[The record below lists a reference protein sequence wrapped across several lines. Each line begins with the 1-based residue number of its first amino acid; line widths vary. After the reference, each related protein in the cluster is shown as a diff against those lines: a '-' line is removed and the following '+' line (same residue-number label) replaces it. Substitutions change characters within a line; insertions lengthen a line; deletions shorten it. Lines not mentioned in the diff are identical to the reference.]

1 MWAYVTPGDCD
12 WCNDDETLY
21 YNGEHFHHEALDLF
35 DLVMVES
42 GEIYPV
48 SECYLVSGVGW
59 FPMTDVRICHTM
71 ADFRQGSEQK
81 RITVW
86 CPDAM
91 ATGNPLTGQDLE
103 DYGYR
108 LFELADRV
116 QFLAFQKECKDE
128 LLDVV
133 QHRLTTSQ
141 QPF

>member
-1 MWAYVTPGDCD
+1 
-12 WCNDDETLY
+12 
-21 YNGEHFHHEALDLF
+21 
-35 DLVMVES
+35 
-42 GEIYPV
+42 
-48 SECYLVSGVGW
+48 
-59 FPMTDVRICHTM
+59 M
-71 ADFRQGSEQK
+71 ADFRRGSEQQ

-91 ATGNPLTGQDLE
+91 ATGKPLTGQDLE

-108 LFELADRV
+108 LFELSDRV